1 MDAPTPPAV
10 SSAADRRRWIALVV
24 VCLAMLMNVLDSS
37 IVNVALPSIQRD
49 LHFTQANLTWVVDAY
64 LITYGSFLL
73 MAGRLGDLVGR
84 KRVFLAGLLL
94 FTVAS
99 TICGVS
105 QSQGMLIAARF
116 AQGFGAAVA
125 SSVIIAIIATEFPNP
140 VERAKAMSVYIFVAV
155 GGGSL
160 GLLAGGVLTQAINWH
175 WIFFVNIPIG
185 IAAFVLGSALIED
198 SEGLGIDK
206 GVDVLGSVL
215 VTGALMAIIYAI
227 VKVPDQGWGSASTL
241 GFGGAGVALLAAFG
255 VLEARLANPIMP
267 LRILRVR
274 GLLASS
280 AVRAFLASGLWAT
293 FFLGALYLEHVRGYS
308 ALRTGLAFM
317 PMTLAVAILSSG
329 ITARLITRFSPKR
342 VVMPGVLTMGLGMLL
357 LSQAGEHTSYFPT
370 VFVAYLLAGI
380 GAGTS
385 FMPLLQ
391 IAMAEVPR
399 ADAGLGSG
407 IVNVSMQISA
417 AIGLAVLSTIS
428 TDHTRTLV
436 SQGHSAVS
444 ALTSG
449 YQLAFVVAAGLAAV
463 GFLVATALL
472 HEPRA
477 EPEAAAATA
486 EAA

>member
-1 MDAPTPPAV
+1 MAATAPLAST
-10 SSAADRRRWIALVV
+10 ADRRRWIALVV

-49 LHFTQANLTWVVDAY
+49 LNFTQASLTWVVDAY

-73 MAGRLGDLVGR
+73 MAGRLGDLLGR
-84 KRVFLAGLLL
+84 KRVFLAGLLV

-99 TICGVS
+99 TICGLS
-105 QSQGMLIAARF
+105 QSEGMLIGARF
-116 AQGFGAAVA
+116 VQGLGAAIA

-175 WIFFVNIPIG
+175 WIFFVNVPIG

-227 VKVPDQGWGSASTL
+227 VKVPEHGWGSASTL
-241 GFGGAGVALLAAFG
+241 GFGGLGVALLAAFG
-255 VLEARLANPIMP
+255 VLESRLANPIMP
-267 LRILRVR
+267 LRILRVP

-280 AVRAFLASGLWAT
+280 AVRAFLASGMWAT

-317 PMTLAVAILSSG
+317 PMTLVVAILSSG
-329 ITARLITRFSPKR
+329 ITAKLITRFSPKR
-342 VVMPGVLTMGLGMLL
+342 VVMPGVLMMGLGMLL
-357 LSQAGEHTSYFPT
+357 LAQAGEHTSYFPT
-370 VFVAYLLAGI
+370 VFVAYVLTGI
-380 GAGTS
+380 GGGTS

-399 ADAGLGSG
+399 ADAGQGSG

-417 AIGLAVLSTIS
+417 AIGLAVLSTIA
-428 TDHTRTLV
+428 TDHTRTLA
-436 SQGHSAVS
+436 SQGHSAIG
-444 ALTSG
+444 ALTGG
-449 YQLAFVVAAGLAAV
+449 YQLAFAVGAGLAGV

-472 HEPRA
+472 HDRR
-477 EPEAAAATA
+477 PEARPEAVGAPA
-486 EAA
+486 EA

>member
-1 MDAPTPPAV
+1 MATTAPT
-10 SSAADRRRWIALVV
+10 ADRRRWIALVV

-49 LHFTQANLTWVVDAY
+49 LSFSQANLTWVVDAY

-94 FTVAS
+94 FTLAS

-198 SEGLGIDK
+198 SEGVGIDK
-206 GVDVLGSVL
+206 GVDVVGSVM
-215 VTGALMAIIYAI
+215 VTVALMAIIYAI
-227 VKVPDQGWGSASTL
+227 VKVPDHGWGSASTL
-241 GFGGAGVALLAAFG
+241 GFGGAGFALLAAFG
-255 VLEARLANPIMP
+255 VLESRLANPIMP

-280 AVRAFLASGLWAT
+280 AVRAFLASGMWAT

-342 VVMPGVLTMGLGMLL
+342 VVMPGVLVMGLGMLL

-370 VFVAYLLAGI
+370 VFVAYALTGI
-380 GAGTS
+380 GGGTS

-417 AIGLAVLSTIS
+417 AIGLAVLSTIA
-428 TDHTRTLV
+428 TDHTRTLA
-436 SQGHSAVS
+436 SDGHSAIS

-449 YQLAFVVAAGLAAV
+449 YQLAFVVAACLAGV
-463 GFLVATALL
+463 GVLVATALL
-472 HEPRA
+472 RERAPEP
-477 EPEAAAATA
+477 EPEAVGAPA
-486 EAA
+486 EA